1 MRQATR
7 IMILTAKSK
16 MIFSLDTLAMET
28 FAMTVLLTLPQI
40 CFQAIV
46 DVPQV
51 QLQFA
56 IILYQH
62 KLIPMCAVKLRVSS
76 QVSRIYKLMLLQIQK
91 LLAQHA
97 LRPALPVLVQM
108 NIRVVT
114 HQPTSPLLRIVLVL
128 WTISVETNVN
138 RLAPH

>member
-51 QLQFA
+51 QLIFA

-62 KLIPMCAVKLRVSS
+62 KLIPLCAVKLRVSS

-97 LRPALPVLVQM
+97 LRPALPVLVHM
-108 NIRVVT
+108 TIRVVT